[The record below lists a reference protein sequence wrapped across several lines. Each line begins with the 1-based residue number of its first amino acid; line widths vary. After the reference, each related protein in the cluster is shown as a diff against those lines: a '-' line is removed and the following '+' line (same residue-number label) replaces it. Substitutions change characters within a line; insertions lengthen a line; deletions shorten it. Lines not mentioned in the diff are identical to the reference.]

1 MGGSYKRIV
10 MVLAALVP
18 GAAAAQ
24 ERLALVS
31 PDGTNEVTMQ
41 LSGNGAPIYTV
52 ARRGSAVLA
61 PSPILLD
68 LDSDTL
74 GYGLAIT
81 GSETASSDTRYPI
94 VVGKAAEGRDRY
106 NQLTV
111 HFQERGGAKRKLDVV
126 LRAYDDGV
134 AFRSV
139 VPVQPA
145 TAAAIVR
152 YERTAFHFPQPYK
165 CWGFNVGRFGSSHEG
180 EFDPVDTTRTRDHN
194 LFDLPFVCETGQ
206 AAFALAEADLMD
218 FAGMYLTGRG
228 DGGLGLQLKLSPSL
242 GDSRIA
248 VRTRVGSPIVTPW
261 RVVML
266 GDQVGKLAESNILTN
281 LSSPSRIEDTSWIK
295 PGIASWDWWNGP
307 VIASLPGQRTSTA
320 VAKAFIDFSAAN
332 GFPYAMID
340 EGWYAGAGGGG
351 VRRPGVDVTRWS
363 DAINLQEVADYAK
376 SKKVRLWLWTHW
388 EALDEQMED
397 ALTVYEKLGIAGIK
411 VDFMDRDDQ
420 WMVNWYSKLLGAAA
434 RHHLMVDLHG
444 AFPPRGLTRTWP
456 NFMTQEGVMGAEY
469 NKWSRRATARHNVML
484 AFTRG
489 LLGPMDYTPG
499 GFRNVVPSDF
509 RIRNDLPLVATTRAH
524 GLSMYVVFLSP
535 LGSVADS
542 PDTYAAS
549 PAGFD
554 FLKEVPASWDE
565 TRFVAGETGEY
576 IVLARRKG
584 SRWYLGAMN
593 GETARSVR
601 VPLDF
606 LGSKV
611 MNARIW
617 TDGDK
622 PDAVKLE
629 TRKLRGTDT
638 IELPLTATGGAVAI
652 FSDK

>member
-1 MGGSYKRIV
+1 MKIAIAVVAMLSAAPASAQRLE
-10 MVLAALVP
+10 LA
-18 GAAAAQ
+18 
-24 ERLALVS
+24 S
-31 PDGTNEVTMQ
+31 PDGTNRITLQASTTGTPV
-41 LSGNGAPIYTV
+41 YTV
-52 ARRGSAVLA
+52 ARRGAPVLA
-61 PSPILLD
+61 PSPIILD
-68 LDSDTL
+68 LDVDSL
-74 GYGLAIT
+74 GYGLAVT
-81 GSETASSDTRYPI
+81 GSEQSSSNTRYPI
-94 VVGKAAEGRDRY
+94 VVGKAAEGRDHF

-111 HFQERGGAKRKLDVV
+111 HFQETGGAKRKMDVV

-134 AFRSV
+134 AFRTV

-152 YERTAFHFPQPYK
+152 YERTGFYFPQAYK
-165 CWGFNVGRFGSSHEG
+165 CWGFNVGKFGSSHEG
-180 EFDPVDTTRTRDHN
+180 EFDPVDTSRLRDHN
-194 LFDLPFVCETGQ
+194 LYDLPFACETGR
-206 AAFALAEADLMD
+206 AAFALAEADLID

-242 GDSRIA
+242 DDPRVA
-248 VRTRVGSPIVTPW
+248 VHTRVGSPIVTPW

-266 GDQVGKLAESNILTN
+266 ADQLGKLNESTLLTN

-307 VIASLPGQRTSTA
+307 VIARLPGQRTSTA

-351 VRRPGVDVTRWS
+351 VRRPGVDITKWS
-363 DAINLQEVADYAK
+363 DAINLQEVADYAR

-388 EALDEQMED
+388 QALDEQMED
-397 ALTVYEKLGIAGIK
+397 ALTLYEKLGIAGIK

-420 WMVNWYSKLLGAAA
+420 WMVNWYTKLLGAAA

-444 AFPPRGLTRTWP
+444 AYPPRGTVRTWP

-469 NKWSRRATARHNVML
+469 NKWSRRITARHNVML

-499 GFRNVVPSDF
+499 GFRNVAPAEF
-509 RIRNDLPLVATTRAH
+509 RIRNDLPFVQTTRAH

-542 PDTYAAS
+542 PDAYAAS

-565 TRFVAGETGEY
+565 ARYLQGETGEY

-584 SRWYLGAMN
+584 ARWYLGAMN
-593 GETARSVR
+593 GETARTLQ
-601 VPLDF
+601 VPLSF
-606 LGSKV
+606 LGTKGAQ
-611 MNARIW
+611 MRIW

-622 PDAVKLE
+622 ADAVKLE
-629 TRKLRGTDT
+629 TRRVNGAEVL
-638 IELPLTATGGAVAI
+638 ELALAASGGAVAI
-652 FSDK
+652 FSER